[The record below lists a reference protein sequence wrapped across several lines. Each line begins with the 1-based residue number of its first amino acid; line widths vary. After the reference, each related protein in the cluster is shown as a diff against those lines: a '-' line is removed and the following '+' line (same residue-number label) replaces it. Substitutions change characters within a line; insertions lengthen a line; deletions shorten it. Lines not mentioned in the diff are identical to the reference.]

1 MMVVAMVM
9 MMVVAM
15 VRMMVMVAM
24 VRMEVAMVMMMVV
37 AMVMM
42 MVVARVRMVVLN
54 ISENL
59 QMNELK
65 DDSGADEV
73 ETALVKTFSSFVEI
87 VLTRLDHHYFQGRRH
102 VLESQSYVRCSLRG
116 VFDPG

>member
-1 MMVVAMVM
+1 M
-9 MMVVAM
+9 MMMEVALVM
-15 VRMMVMVAM
+15 MMVMVAM
-24 VRMEVAMVMMMVV
+24 VRMEV

-73 ETALVKTFSSFVEI
+73 ETALV
-87 VLTRLDHHYFQGRRH
+87 
-102 VLESQSYVRCSLRG
+102 
-116 VFDPG
+116 

>member
-1 MMVVAMVM
+1 MMMVVAMVM
-9 MMVVAM
+9 MMV
-15 VRMMVMVAM
+15 MVAM
-24 VRMEVAMVMMMVV
+24 VRMEV

-87 VLTRLDHHYFQGRRH
+87 VLTRLDHHYFPKI
-102 VLESQSYVRCSLRG
+102 VLK
-116 VFDPG
+116 